1 MVIKPMRRICVFCG
15 SSTGLRPGY
24 AAAARHLGKLLVEH
38 NLGLV
43 YGGGSVGLMGILAD
57 AALAAGGE
65 VIGVI
70 PQSLADREVAH
81 HGLGELRI
89 VETMHERKAAMADLA
104 DAFIALPG
112 GFGTLDEFFEILTW
126 AQLGIHAK
134 PCGLLNVESYFDSLL
149 DFLDRAVDDQLLKL
163 AHRRLILV
171 ENDPR
176 ELLARLE
183 QATPARNP
191 VPLE

>member
-1 MVIKPMRRICVFCG
+1 MNGQVRRICVFCG
-15 SSTGLRPGY
+15 SSSGARPGY
-24 AAAARHLGKLLVEH
+24 ATTARELGKLLAGR
-38 NLGLV
+38 NIGLV

-57 AALAAGGE
+57 ATLAAGGE

-81 HGLGELRI
+81 HGLTELRI
-89 VETMHERKAAMADLA
+89 VETMHERKAVMADLA
-104 DAFIALPG
+104 DAFIAMPG

-134 PCGLLNVESYFDSLL
+134 PCGLLNVERYFDSLL
-149 DFLDRAVDDQLLKL
+149 EFLDHTVDERLLKP
-163 AHRRLILV
+163 AHRQFILV
-171 ENDPR
+171 ENDAK

-183 QATPARNP
+183 KFSPTRNP
-191 VPLE
+191 VTLT